1 MVYRLHI
8 SSLVLNQVMKHQCR
22 SNDLSKVHMDH
33 VIHYKL
39 FKGQSFHTFG
49 RMITYCV
56 KDTRK
61 EHYNLQVVDVNIS
74 NVKKNVGIDE
84 YTKFG
89 SVINKNCVTLFNIN
103 TINRVFV
110 WCKEQRM
117 NKYDILFPLWYWI

>member
-1 MVYRLHI
+1 
-8 SSLVLNQVMKHQCR
+8 
-22 SNDLSKVHMDH
+22 MDH